1 MVTQEGRIIRIEN
14 DEVTTYIDL
23 DKETVRHEYKNL
35 PAEEENET
43 ITYDDGTLEIRF
55 TTEYEHPFT
64 LFLVPETEEPD
75 EAPEE
80 DVPAVTDRPSLPQG
94 RRRRGKSAWSKREG
108 R

>member
-43 ITYDDGTLEIRF
+43 ITYDDGTLEICF
-55 TTEYEHPFT
+55 TTESGDPFYM
-64 LFLVPETEEPD
+64 FLIPEGEDPNATPAE
-75 EAPEE
+75 EAPSS
-80 DVPAVTDRPSLPQG
+80 PHRPTLPYG
-94 RRRRGKSAWSKREG
+94 RRRRGKSAWSQRDTQ
-108 R
+108 